1 MSTRCQIG
9 FYENEDIELNNPD
22 VLVYK
27 HSDGYP
33 EGIMPMLVK
42 FLRKNGA
49 IGRRTD
55 TEYLSAW
62 FLYFLIKEHVKEMTP
77 FAKKYNKDPEDFL
90 GHGISDGFHGD
101 IEYFYA
107 VYPEKVLICDG
118 DLNIIETEVI

>member
-9 FYENEDIELNNPD
+9 FYEREEQDLNKPT
-22 VLVYK
+22 VLLYK

-33 EGIMPMLVK
+33 EGVMPFIVK
-42 FLRKNGA
+42 FLRKDGA

-55 TEYLSAW
+55 IEYLSAW
-62 FLYFLIKEHVKEMTP
+62 FMYFLIKENVKEMRP
-77 FAKKYNKDPEDFL
+77 FAEKYNKDPEDFL

-118 DLNIIETEVI
+118 NLNIIETEVI